1 MSTLPTLRTTKI
13 MAQELGLSE
22 GQLRELLRQHPEV
35 RAAARAGR
43 ALIFTKEALAEIKRL
58 KAMSSAGERPAQDA
72 ACEGGAR

>member
-1 MSTLPTLRTTKI
+1 MMSTLPTLRTTKI

-43 ALIFTKEALAEIKRL
+43 ALIFTKEALAEIKAVLQR
-58 KAMSSAGERPAQDA
+58 RPSGQ
-72 ACEGGAR
+72 RPIP